1 MSQLSVI
8 SQQLSVNSQQ
18 LSVSSRWFSV
28 VVLGILF
35 CLCGCEGLRF
45 AATEAQKEN
54 AWRHQQVCVEASEV
68 AVVEDASDALCGL
81 TAVAAEQSEAF
92 VVDYGLPNPLPASR
106 YSPLAGGELSALAEQ
121 AKVDAARRP
130 DVWVLADSTLEL
142 GIALAGL
149 VGGVYGVRVAGYL
162 KTAREKSKAL
172 QEVVQGN
179 EVFKQLW
186 PDYSERFKEAQAK
199 QSAATQRLVADAKVN
214 HESR

>member
-92 VVDYGLPNPLPASR
+92 VVDYGLPENPLFPLEQAS
-106 YSPLAGGELSALAEQ
+106 LTGGELSALAAR

-214 HESR
+214 HE